1 MFFVTL
7 NVIVGCGRSDNEWSA
22 ITVQYP
28 TNVLA
33 LGCVFGYIVCFV
45 FMFAAHARVTR

>member
-1 MFFVTL
+1 ML
-7 NVIVGCGRSDNEWSA
+7 NVSVGRGRSDHEWSLIA
-22 ITVQYP
+22 VQYP